1 MGLICY
7 HHTLSPSAASLWRFR
22 LYHVG
27 WGVGEASERIRPRS
41 YMPRA
46 LGARGLHPCREL
58 WELAAC
64 TFYIGARGGWGEFA
78 TPRASTTHLTPRARG
93 FQTSRVTGVERRPG
107 NCRGSFQVAG
117 QHTMTRLVWSELLQ

>member
-27 WGVGEASERIRPRS
+27 WGVEGGASERIRPRS

-64 TFYIGARGGWGEFA
+64 TFYIGARGGVGRVCDPA
-78 TPRASTTHLTPRARG
+78 RVNHASDPKG
-93 FQTSRVTGVERRPG
+93 SRFPNQSGDRVLNVY
-107 NCRGSFQVAG
+107 
-117 QHTMTRLVWSELLQ
+117 L